1 MMTGDND
8 DARNRDEDDSHMLL
22 VISSPAGLSQ
32 ASLLWAR
39 TGHRYID
46 SETSTQIR

>member
-8 DARNRDEDDSHMLL
+8 ARNRDDDDSDVLL

-32 ASLLWAR
+32 ASSLWAR
-39 TGHRYID
+39 TGQRYID
-46 SETSTQIR
+46 SETSRQIR

>member
-8 DARNRDEDDSHMLL
+8 DARNRDDDDSHVLL

-32 ASLLWAR
+32 ASSLRAR
-39 TGHRYID
+39 TGQRYID
-46 SETSTQIR
+46 SETSRQIR

>member
-8 DARNRDEDDSHMLL
+8 DARNRDEDDSHVLL

-32 ASLLWAR
+32 TSLLWAR